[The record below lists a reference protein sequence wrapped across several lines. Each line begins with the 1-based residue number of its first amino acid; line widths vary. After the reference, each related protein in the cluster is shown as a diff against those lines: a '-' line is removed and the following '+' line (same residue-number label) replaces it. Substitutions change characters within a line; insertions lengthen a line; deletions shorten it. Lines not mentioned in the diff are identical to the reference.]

1 MLTSLHT
8 LNTRFHLAGATEP
21 DVVVWTL
28 DRLSESGR
36 GGSEP
41 GGIPMS
47 AAHEDYGREIHGR
60 GPSDRNFGGVFT
72 AVFLLLGLWPL
83 RHRGPVRLWCLVLS
97 GALLLATL
105 ARPTLLHAPNRMW
118 TKCGILLGR
127 VLNPIVTG
135 ILFYLVFTPTAA
147 VLRWMGR
154 DLLHLARDQN
164 AQTYWIQ
171 RNAAEDLSDMR
182 NQF

>member
-1 MLTSLHT
+1 
-8 LNTRFHLAGATEP
+8 
-21 DVVVWTL
+21 
-28 DRLSESGR
+28 
-36 GGSEP
+36 
-41 GGIPMS
+41 
-47 AAHEDYGREIHGR
+47 
-60 GPSDRNFGGVFT
+60 
-72 AVFLLLGLWPL
+72 
-83 RHRGPVRLWCLVLS
+83 
-97 GALLLATL
+97 
-105 ARPTLLHAPNRMW
+105 MW